1 LGEANCGLS
10 VKLYVLIKMPVLKLR
25 RGCLLLREVELRR
38 STLDILRR
46 IERSR
51 FYVIFYTADYGC
63 AECEILEEL
72 IKKEGLEDLI
82 DLKIVITHDEE
93 SLDLATEELGISG
106 IPLLVV
112 KNDNGI
118 LRIDDFE
125 PEEQLR
131 KLKEAIKHRIELYN
145 RLKKQYEEHARK
157 ISKLLGKDVVV
168 NPKIIPLIIKRI
180 EDFGKPYCP
189 CRTERNEKT
198 ICPCFWH
205 VDELKRY
212 GRCKCGL
219 FITKH

>member
-1 LGEANCGLS
+1 
-10 VKLYVLIKMPVLKLR
+10 M
-25 RGCLLLREVELRR
+25 REIELRR
-38 STLDILRR
+38 STLSILK
-46 IERSR
+46 R
-51 FYVIFYTADYGC
+51 FDKSKFVVIFYTADYGC
-63 AECEILEEL
+63 AECEVLEDL

-82 DLKIVITHDEE
+82 DLKVVITHEKE
-93 SLDLATEELGISG
+93 SLDLAEQLGIDT

-112 KNDNGI
+112 KKENGE
-118 LRIDDFE
+118 LRIDDFD
-125 PEEQLR
+125 PHEQFR
-131 KLKEAIKHRIELYN
+131 KLKNEIKHRIELYN

-168 NPKIIPLIIKRI
+168 NLRIIPLIIKQI
-180 EDFGKPYCP
+180 EEYGKPYCP
-189 CRTERNEKT
+189 CRTQKNERT

>member
-25 RGCLLLREVELRR
+25 RGCLLLREIELRR
-38 STLDILRR
+38 STLSILKRLNK
-46 IERSR
+46 SK
-51 FYVIFYTADYGC
+51 FVVIFYTADYGC
-63 AECEILEEL
+63 VECEALEDL

-82 DLKIVITHDEE
+82 DLKVVITHEKE
-93 SLDLATEELGISG
+93 SLDLAEQLGIDM
-106 IPLLVV
+106 IPLLIV
-112 KNDNGI
+112 KKENGE
-118 LRIDDFE
+118 LMIDDLD
-125 PEEQLR
+125 PHEQFK
-131 KLKEAIKHRIELYN
+131 KLKEVISHRIELYN

-157 ISKLLGKDVVV
+157 ISKLLGKKVVV

-189 CRTERNEKT
+189 CRVERNERT

-205 VDELKRY
+205 VEELKRY

-219 FITKH
+219 FIAKH